1 MKIKRSIFGSPREY
15 ELFKS
20 LQNRWSKDFDLW
32 PSLPFS
38 CIVELEESEP
48 ILSPKER
55 NYFYNSNIDYTLCTK
70 NGQPVL
76 SIEFDGLGKGFS
88 RNGEYIQIKESRDPY
103 RKLKMDLKIK
113 IAKKLDYPF
122 YVIAFEE
129 SEVLEPNLSLT
140 IVDGIIGQVLA
151 HKPKIYSAIYGIL
164 PSTSD
169 DAELITDPIVSL
181 SAKMMGAAFEKG
193 IIKTFREEFL
203 SDPKLPE
210 GDLFDIAVIEARF
223 EAIKTVMRVGCRVI
237 VDTQKIAI
245 VETVWVRNFEDNFV
259 SPIHIARNIAEMLV
273 FKKALDLIGK
283 E

>member
-1 MKIKRSIFGSPREY
+1 M
-15 ELFKS
+15 
-20 LQNRWSKDFDLW
+20 
-32 PSLPFS
+32 
-38 CIVELEESEP
+38 
-48 ILSPKER
+48 
-55 NYFYNSNIDYTLCTK
+55 
-70 NGQPVL
+70 
-76 SIEFDGLGKGFS
+76 
-88 RNGEYIQIKESRDPY
+88 
-103 RKLKMDLKIK
+103 
-113 IAKKLDYPF
+113 
-122 YVIAFEE
+122 
-129 SEVLEPNLSLT
+129 
-140 IVDGIIGQVLA
+140 LA
-151 HKPKIYSAIYGIL
+151 HKPEIYSAIYGIL

-210 GDLFDIAVIEARF
+210 GDLFNIAVIEARF
-223 EAIKTVMRVGCRVI
+223 KAMKTTTRVGCRVI